1 MARKKF
7 KLRSK
12 RKGKY
17 KSLLEA
23 SIAKTLPKNSKYETE
38 RINYVLPKKYIP
50 DFIVKTKDGR
60 SIYLEVKGY
69 LRYEDQ
75 AKMKS
80 VKHCN
85 SNLDIRFVF
94 GADSKVQ
101 GSKMTNS
108 DWARKYNFP
117 FCIGSPPKEWF
128 Q

>member
-7 KLRSK
+7 TKRSK

-23 SIAKTLPKNSKYETE
+23 SIAKTLPKNARYETE

-50 DFIVKTKDGR
+50 DFVVKTKDGR
-60 SIYLEVKGY
+60 LIYLEVKGY

-75 AKMKS
+75 AKMRS
-80 VKHCN
+80 VKH
-85 SNLDIRFVF
+85 SNPDIDIRLVF

-108 DWARKYNFP
+108 QWCEKYNFP
-117 FCIGSPPKEWF
+117 FCIGAPPKHWF
-128 Q
+128 G